1 MKVRTLAAPFAARVL
16 PTFAVLAALNVPAL
30 AQDEPEVEA
39 LAIGDLI
46 AASGPVGWLIIVLSV
61 IGLALVIEA
70 FITLKRERLAPPEL
84 IDEVQSLFNEGQY
97 QEAMEL
103 CESEE
108 SLFTRLCS
116 AGISKIGHSFEVIQN
131 SIEEMGDEE
140 SVKLHQKIGWIAVL
154 ATVAPMVG
162 LFGTVQGMIIAFH
175 TIATTQNP
183 APSELADGIYTA
195 LLTTLMGLMVA
206 IPMTALFAFLRNR
219 LVRSVIEVGAIVED
233 LFERFRPETA

>member
-1 MKVRTLAAPFAARVL
+1 MLSKTFAARFL
-16 PTFAVLAALNVPAL
+16 PAFAVLAATSVPAM
-30 AQDEPEVEA
+30 AQDDAAAQE
-39 LAIGDLI
+39 LSIGTLI

-61 IGLALVIEA
+61 VGLALCIEA

-108 SLFTRLCS
+108 SFFTRTCS
-116 AGISKIGHSFEVIQN
+116 AGIAKIGHSFDTIQTA
-131 SIEEMGDEE
+131 IEEMGDEE
-140 SVKLHQKIGWIAVL
+140 SIKLHQKIGWIAVL

-162 LFGTVQGMIIAFH
+162 LFGTVQGMIVSFH
-175 TIATTQNP
+175 TIATTVNP

>member
-1 MKVRTLAAPFAARVL
+1 MKVRSLATRILPAFAALAATGA
-16 PTFAVLAALNVPAL
+16 PAL
-30 AQDEPEVEA
+30 AQDEGAAVQE
-39 LAIGDLI
+39 LSIGTLI

-61 IGLALVIEA
+61 VGLALCIEA

-108 SLFTRLCS
+108 SFFTRICS
-116 AGISKIGHSFEVIQN
+116 AGIAKVGHSFDTIQTA
-131 SIEEMGDEE
+131 IEEMGDEE
-140 SVKLHQKIGWIAVL
+140 SIKLHQKIGWIAVL

-162 LFGTVQGMIIAFH
+162 LFGTVQGMIVSFH
-175 TIATTQNP
+175 TIATTVNP
-183 APSELADGIYTA
+183 SPSELADGIYTA